1 MLKLSSEHIFYV
13 LVIEFGGLQRGHGVS
28 ILLKLNDDG
37 CGGGSTMRG
46 ITMAMGLVCVLCWV
60 VLEA

>member
-37 CGGGSTMRG
+37 CGGGSTMRYHNG
-46 ITMAMGLVCVLCWV
+46 NGVVCV
-60 VLEA
+60 VLGCA